1 MLVFIKEAVD
11 QAISQPFVLYL
22 GTSLAEADQIMN
34 DILANSIEDNG
45 NYTTI

>member
-1 MLVFIKEAVD
+1 MPVSIREVVY

-34 DILANSIEDNG
+34 NIVANSIEDNG
-45 NYTTI
+45 NYPTT